1 MKLLKIFLCIALLM
15 FASSVAISQSYQ
27 DCKDILDR
35 RVSLA
40 ALQEG
45 TEQLKVDFRVLAL
58 CNFDSIDY
66 QIFMGPNQDLQG
78 VTNLLDR
85 STRTRMEGE
94 DLTFK
99 SLLVELKEATRQSRH
114 TRARKMLIA
123 RDRVFQRDAK
133 VQNWDADKVLLSKMG
148 FESSELRD
156 IFDLVVKWQPLKYS
170 DVLKIYSDNISVR
183 REKLIKN
190 SVSVYTEPAEPELEE
205 VVEGLFAY
213 RNYDKG
219 VEKSRQSGLPI
230 LLYFNGFGTLN
241 ARRMERGVLG
251 SREAKKYIA
260 ANFIMVSL
268 KVDER
273 IRIPESE
280 RYYSEVL
287 DKQVVT
293 IGNRNLEME
302 MRDYDSNSQPLLV
315 ILDAEFDEVAKIGYV
330 EDAMEFMSF
339 LKTLED

>member
-94 DLTFK
+94 ELTFK

-213 RNYDKG
+213 RNYNKG

-230 LLYFNGFGTLN
+230 LLYFNGFGTPN

-251 SREAKKYIA
+251 S
-260 ANFIMVSL
+260 
-268 KVDER
+268 
-273 IRIPESE
+273 
-280 RYYSEVL
+280 
-287 DKQVVT
+287 
-293 IGNRNLEME
+293 
-302 MRDYDSNSQPLLV
+302 
-315 ILDAEFDEVAKIGYV
+315 
-330 EDAMEFMSF
+330 
-339 LKTLED
+339 